1 MRKADKGFTLIEV
14 LVALVVLCI
23 GLLGV
28 AGLQLTSLKSNH
40 GSAMRTQATYLAY
53 DIVDRM
59 RANREAALN
68 SEAYIIDLGDEAAE
82 GSVAANDLVAWK
94 QNIANTLPG
103 GTDDG
108 NPDPADGSISRDGN
122 IFTITI
128 RWYDWDDSGAA
139 TRTPITFTMD
149 TQLQD

>member
-1 MRKADKGFTLIEV
+1 MRKASQGFTLIEV

-59 RANREAALN
+59 RANREAALDGDYN
-68 SEAYIIDLGDEAAE
+68 IDLGDDVEK
-82 GSVAANDLVAWK
+82 GTVAQNDLFDWK
-94 QNIANTLPG
+94 QNISNTLPG
-103 GTDDG
+103 GTDEG
-108 NPDPADGSISRDGN
+108 KAMPADGAVEQNGN

-128 RWYDWDDSGAA
+128 RWNDWDESGAT